1 MVVIGTL
8 VEVVHI
14 RVFYLTVDELQFRRK
29 KNKILAQYHYI
40 PIYKFKIYNKKFYYP
55 NAEFYFKNTI
65 SLPIF
70 YNYTY
75 RQYSYVASVINNF
88 FTKNF
93 R

>member
-1 MVVIGTL
+1 M
-8 VEVVHI
+8 
-14 RVFYLTVDELQFRRK
+14 YLLSINFKKIKSTKEKFFRFLK

-40 PIYKFKIYNKKFYYP
+40 PIYKFKIYNKKLYYP

-75 RQYSYVASVINNF
+75 RQYSYVVSVINDF

>member
-1 MVVIGTL
+1 M
-8 VEVVHI
+8 
-14 RVFYLTVDELQFRRK
+14 YLLSINFKKIKSTKEKLLKFLK

-55 NAEFYFKNTI
+55 NAELYFKNTI

-70 YNYTY
+70 YNY
-75 RQYSYVASVINNF
+75 SYKKSSFVASVINDF
-88 FTKNF
+88 FIKNF